1 MPTKVTVPL
10 LGEGVE
16 EVTIVNWLKVEGERV
31 EEFEGLLE
39 VETDKVVTEI
49 PSPTAGTVLKIEIA
63 EPNTT
68 VEVGAVLGWIGEP
81 GESFPEGD
89 SAPDNE
95 KQTQIEVDSVTPSMA
110 ASPKSSSTFPKI
122 GRDPQLGFISPL
134 VAKIAQE
141 QGIDLS
147 HVQGT
152 GKDQR
157 ITKNDVLEHI
167 QGQGIGGRVAKP
179 SPATP
184 HSPRSTLVPLSS
196 LRQRIADHMV
206 MSRRTSPHV
215 TTVMEVDFSRVMA
228 HRTAHKAEFAQNGTR
243 LTFTAYFVAAIVAA
257 LQSYPIVNSSW
268 SDEGI
273 RIHPDINI
281 GMATDLGEAGLIVPV
296 IKQAQDL
303 SLMGL
308 ARAVTDQAES
318 ARANKL
324 TPNDV
329 QGGTFTITNHG
340 VSGSLFAMPIIHQ
353 PQCAILGVGAIQ
365 KRVVVLT
372 DEFGND
378 TIAIRPMVYLTLTFD
393 HRILDGAIADHF
405 LAKVVESLAN
415 W

>member
-167 QGQGIGGRVAKP
+167 QGQGIGGRA
-179 SPATP
+179 
-184 HSPRSTLVPLSS
+184 
-196 LRQRIADHMV
+196 
-206 MSRRTSPHV
+206 
-215 TTVMEVDFSRVMA
+215 
-228 HRTAHKAEFAQNGTR
+228 
-243 LTFTAYFVAAIVAA
+243 
-257 LQSYPIVNSSW
+257 
-268 SDEGI
+268 
-273 RIHPDINI
+273 
-281 GMATDLGEAGLIVPV
+281 
-296 IKQAQDL
+296 
-303 SLMGL
+303 
-308 ARAVTDQAES
+308 
-318 ARANKL
+318 
-324 TPNDV
+324 
-329 QGGTFTITNHG
+329 
-340 VSGSLFAMPIIHQ
+340 
-353 PQCAILGVGAIQ
+353 
-365 KRVVVLT
+365 
-372 DEFGND
+372 
-378 TIAIRPMVYLTLTFD
+378 
-393 HRILDGAIADHF
+393 
-405 LAKVVESLAN
+405 
-415 W
+415 